1 MTFKNRYLFVTT
13 LFALVLFVG
22 SVSAYPVGE
31 NYTIANSSVGVYTII
46 PLNTT
51 DLAYPQE
58 LFYFIFAIGVLL
70 LLVNIFFI
78 CQRVI
83 PASPMAISGVVGF
96 GAFLVA
102 AYMAPLTAKLS
113 IVVTSTQIINVATYI
128 FSPWVSYLCLGLAT
142 VNLLFFAYGVLRY
155 FQMLAENRAC
165 ISNPDNQFNMYLEGR

>member
-1 MTFKNRYLFVTT
+1 MKTITKSLVMIIAVI
-13 LFALVLFVG
+13 ALVSFVN
-22 SVSAYPVGE
+22 AYPVGE
-31 NYTIANSSVGVYTII
+31 NYTVENSSVGVYTII
-46 PLNTT
+46 PLSTT

-58 LFYFIFAIGVLL
+58 LFYVIFGIGTIL

-96 GAFLVA
+96 GTYLVA

-142 VNLLFFAYGVLRY
+142 VNLLFFGYGVLRY
-155 FQMLAENRAC
+155 FQMLAENHAY
-165 ISNPDNQFNMYLEGR
+165 INNSDNQFNMYLEGR